1 MLDQALAAEISFIDC
16 TEVIKEYV
24 FACQAIHISVAE
36 AKEKRSEGTRLGGAE
51 TVGGR

>member
-1 MLDQALAAEISFIDC
+1 MFDRRLAADFLYRLYGKD
-16 TEVIKEYV
+16 YV

-36 AKEKRSEGTRLGGAE
+36 AKEKELTDSTWSR